1 MNWNMDL
8 AILIKILLEITC
20 LILCMRHVVQTIV
33 YFSMNLEI
41 IRSVFKPIFSQHQYL
56 SDHLVKIYKATSN
69 IAKLV
74 FNFRNLIFGRALH
87 LNHCW

>member
-1 MNWNMDL
+1 MHV

-41 IRSVFKPIFSQHQYL
+41 IHSVFKPIFE
-56 SDHLVKIYKATSN
+56 
-69 IAKLV
+69 KLV
-74 FNFRNLIFGRALH
+74 GGTELEYCFQ
-87 LNHCW
+87 

>member
-1 MNWNMDL
+1 MHA

-41 IRSVFKPIFSQHQYL
+41 MRSVFKPIFSQQQYL
-56 SDHLVKIYKATSN
+56 IDHLVKIYRATSN
-69 IAKLV
+69 VAQLV
-74 FNFRNLIFGRALH
+74 FNFRNLIFERTQH
-87 LNHCW
+87 LNHYW